1 MKRHHPFDS
10 IAWWSALNVVAAIL
24 IATLMSLAFVQFAG
38 VWAQPALENSGLLE
52 QAAGI
57 ARTMDNV
64 PAVERAALADKL
76 KSPVFETQWYPHRDL
91 VPIPPNRNKDD
102 HDAWRAKL
110 TSMLDRSNAEI
121 LVAGPDDGGVGN
133 AIRKYAIAIELS
145 DGSWVSF
152 YKAQRSWGI
161 SHKARVFLTVLF
173 ILLSSG
179 IVASIASRLLA
190 GPVQRFAGAAEKFGT
205 GSRAELLKLTGPL
218 EIREAAA
225 AFNAM
230 QDRIQQLVDSRTEM
244 LTAISHDLRAP
255 LTRMRMRGEFIED
268 PEQQRKL
275 FRDVDEMQAMVQASL
290 AFFRLDGQEEEPTW
304 FELGELIN
312 TVLDDFRDLGQPVD
326 FAGQHQ
332 LAYLGRPFAL
342 KRVLTNLV
350 DNAVKY
356 GASAL
361 VTLSTQERQV
371 IITIDDAGPG
381 VSPELLPKL
390 FQPFFRMEPSRNRAT
405 GGFGLGLASARSIVR
420 SHGGEL
426 ILENLQPHGM
436 RATVTLPFI
445 KAPARDGL
453 TFPDGIVKHT

>member
-10 IAWWSALNVVAAIL
+10 IAWWSALNVAAAIL
-24 IATLMSLAFVQFAG
+24 IAMLMSLAFVQFAG
-38 VWAQPALENSGLLE
+38 VWAQPALENSGLIE

-57 ARTMDNV
+57 ARSMDNV
-64 PAVERAALADKL
+64 PAGERAMLAEKL
-76 KSPVFETQWYPHRDL
+76 KSSAFETHWYPRREF
-91 VPIPPNRNKDD
+91 VPISSSRDKDE
-102 HDAWRAKL
+102 HDDRWAKL
-110 TSMLDRSNAEI
+110 TAMLGRPDAAV
-121 LVAGPDDGGVGN
+121 LAGDPDDGEAN
-133 AIRKYAIAIELS
+133 HMPHKYAMAIALS
-145 DGSWVSF
+145 DGSWVGF
-152 YKAQRSWGI
+152 DTTQRSWGI
-161 SHKARVFLTVLF
+161 SRKARIFLTTLF

-179 IVASIASRLLA
+179 IVAGVASRLLA
-190 GPVQRFAGAAEKFGT
+190 RPIQRFAGAAEKFGT
-205 GSRAELLKLTGPL
+205 ESRAKLLKLSGPL

-255 LTRMRMRGEFIED
+255 LTRMRMRGEFIDD
-268 PEQQRKL
+268 PEQQRRL

-312 TVLDDFRDLGQPVD
+312 TVLDDFRDLGQTVD
-326 FAGQHQ
+326 FPEQQQ

-361 VTLSTQERQV
+361 VTLHTRERQIV
-371 IITIDDAGPG
+371 ITIDDAGPG
-381 VSPELLPKL
+381 APPELLPKL
-390 FQPFFRMEPSRNRAT
+390 FQPFYRMEPSRNRAT

-426 ILENLQPHGM
+426 TLENRQPHGL
-436 RATVTLPFI
+436 RATVTLPFAH
-445 KAPARDGL
+445 APN
-453 TFPDGIVKHT
+453 